1 MALRGGGGQRMLGGD
16 GQIGGAH
23 QGVGA
28 GGVNLDVVGMAFRQ
42 PLAAVLG
49 YLKTHGHAARFADP
63 VALHGFDLLRPI
75 QAFQIVEQRFGVIG
89 DFEVV
94 HRDFALFH
102 HRARSPAAPVDHL
115 LVGQHGLID
124 RIPVYRAEFFVNH
137 AFFKQLGKQELL
149 PAVILGRAGGQLA
162 LPVDAETQAFELAA
176 HIGDVFVSPF
186 GRRGAVFQR
195 RVFGGHAEG
204 VPTHRLHH
212 VKAVQKFEAG
222 KDVADGVV
230 AHMPH
235 MQLAAGVGKH
245 GKTIKFGFGRVF
257 FGMKDATLRPRLLRG
272 RFGERRLVVLLHGFR
287 LPFGVGSNGEKWRGL

>member
-1 MALRGGGGQRMLGGD
+1 MALRGSGSQRMLGGD

-28 GGVNLDVVGMAFRQ
+28 GGIDLDIVGMAFRQ
-42 PLAAVLG
+42 PLAAVFG
-49 YLKTHGHAARFADP
+49 HGETHGHAARFADP
-63 VALHGFDLLRPI
+63 VALHGFDLLRPV
-75 QAFQIVEQRFGVIG
+75 QAFQIVEQRFGVVG

-94 HRDFALFH
+94 HRNFALFH
-102 HRARSPAAPVDHL
+102 HRAGAPAAPVDYL

-195 RVFGGHAEG
+195 GVFGGHAEG
-204 VPTHRLHH
+204 VPAHRLHH
-212 VKAVQKFEAG
+212 VEAV
-222 KDVADGVV
+222 
-230 AHMPH
+230 
-235 MQLAAGVGKH
+235 
-245 GKTIKFGFGRVF
+245 
-257 FGMKDATLRPRLLRG
+257 
-272 RFGERRLVVLLHGFR
+272 
-287 LPFGVGSNGEKWRGL
+287 